1 MTSRPLKI
9 SASLWSADLANLESE
24 IRRVDPY
31 VDSYHL
37 DVADGAYAPI
47 MLFFPDLVA
56 AIRGKTKKPFQV
68 HLITQEPQRWV
79 GPFAR
84 AGADWIIFYTNSTD
98 KPQEVIDA
106 IKAHGLRAGIALAA
120 DQPVTLLQPYW
131 DQVGLVCV
139 LGTDLGVKGIQDVA
153 AGTYDKIRALVRQRE
168 DRGLDF
174 EIEADG
180 AIRPHT
186 VAPLRQAG
194 ADVIV
199 PGSLI
204 FHSSPQQLAEMC
216 S

>member
-1 MTSRPLKI
+1 MTIRPLKI

-56 AIRGKTKKPFQV
+56 AIRGKTKKPFHV
-68 HLITQEPQRWV
+68 HLITQEPQRWL
-79 GPFAR
+79 GAFAR
-84 AGADWIIFYTNSTD
+84 AGDDLIIFYTNSTD

-106 IKAHGLRAGIALAA
+106 IKAHGIRAGIALAV
-120 DQPVTLLQPYW
+120 DQSITVLQPYW
-131 DQVGLVCV
+131 DQIDLVCV

-153 AGTYDKIRALVRQRE
+153 TGTYDKISALVRQRE

-180 AIRPHT
+180 AIRLHT
-186 VAPLRQAG
+186 VEPLRQAG

-204 FHSSPQQLAEMC
+204 FRSSPQQLAEMC

>member
-1 MTSRPLKI
+1 MTNRPLKI

-37 DVADGAYAPI
+37 DVADGTYAPI

-68 HLITQEPQRWV
+68 HLITREPQRWV

-98 KPQEVIDA
+98 KPREVIDA
-106 IKAHGLRAGIALAA
+106 IKAHDLRAGIALAV
-120 DQPVTLLQPYW
+120 DQPVTVLQPYW
-131 DQVGLVCV
+131 DKVGLVCV

-180 AIRPHT
+180 AIRRHT
-186 VAPLRQAG
+186 VEPLRQAG

-204 FHSSPQQLAEMC
+204 FRSSPQQLAEMC